1 MKMSL
6 DNMQFAANGLQKLNT
21 AVVVVAITL
30 PKKSTNRFVPI
41 M

>member
-6 DNMQFAANGLQKLNT
+6 DNMQFVANGLQKLNN

-30 PKKSTNRFVPI
+30 PNRSSNRFVPI